1 MRDFLL
7 HFLLQGYNPSSK
19 KFMVQE
25 SSGSTAGCKGLIS
38 LRPDD
43 VYSIFGWKNN
53 GVDVFGFLS
62 TEGEKATKKY
72 QLVLLAR
79 KMVRS

>member
-1 MRDFLL
+1 MPDFLL
-7 HFLLQGYNPSSK
+7 HFLLLGYNPISK

-25 SSGSTAGCKGLIS
+25 SSESKVLIS

-53 GVDVFGFLS
+53 GLDVFGFIN
-62 TEGEKATKKY
+62 TEGEKATTKIPVSFVNK
-72 QLVLLAR
+72 